1 MKAQILK
8 IAGVKSE
15 KEFYKKYPSEEAFMK
30 KHGKEFKKAQ
40 TGNNIATSN
49 AGSFNIYNPY
59 GDAMQSADMSG
70 MTGADYTKY
79 SDLGQA
85 PNFSV
90 NMPQGFPKQQ
100 SSFSMAAPNFN
111 AYDPQGDQ
119 AGTGMAQGIFSG
131 AHSVE
136 DSPFGKKGG
145 GIGGGMDPMKSIM
158 GAFTGIVDAAK
169 AHKENIKL
177 SEKMETW
184 AKVSDVQKRAG
195 ISNAFAEK
203 PKNQW
208 FSPDDPR
215 FIHNANELSNTQGR
229 GSDAITQNGGVFQG
243 GGEIQ
248 NTFAPGT
255 IYDDLGYEPFDESN
269 DDVKAYQNGGMWSQ
283 FPDRSGNF
291 AGGGDS
297 SGGGGFGGNIGK
309 GSPFDSMI
317 GGGTTG
323 GNLGGKIGSLL
334 GPAGGMVGSMV
345 GRYFDKNPG
354 RQKHA
359 QNTMNSNNAF
369 LARLNTAGDI
379 TGGLQNMGVGQNGE
393 ALQPYE
399 DGGWVSNDWTPQ
411 VIASFGGLDEQ
422 EVYDYAHE
430 GMDTLRAG
438 GHMRDYTPISNRG
451 METYAMGGQLKTHW
465 GGEAEVIS
473 RNPYMP
479 GSGEMVELNGASHDN
494 DGIGISYGGQQGGAQ
509 QTAKYGA
516 DTDASIEAEGG
527 ETIMEMQDG
536 GEVDPQTGKA
546 KTSAVV
552 LGNIAPSADIVK
564 ATGDQVLIDLFNKN
578 PKKTFKRIGEVIAKD
593 ENKAASY
600 MEIASAKANNA
611 DDTQWGALENKTADI
626 IKKAGDAKFKLAAQ
640 QRIKSANLQS
650 AVNDTKKDISY
661 MKGKNISAEDLGK
674 GKIKPDYDP
683 ITKDAELE
691 SPYAKHGA
699 YLRKAQGGVTTD
711 PADYD
716 TNGIKNLQDT
726 ILSNT
731 NSSLSA
737 EEVKKRIPDWFGE
750 EYGKEIGEKTLRNYR
765 DYMLYN
771 MLEQYP
777 QSTYETIGYNN
788 IGDDPASIKK
798 FVNERFYKDGKFK
811 LPTKIEAGV
820 LGLTP
825 EGYKY
830 IGKDKQEAAA
840 ATSSAASAPASA
852 SAPATTTAEQKPSIT
867 EDQYNELVR
876 LYEQGK
882 KDKKSASI
890 KEFQHKYHQLFPNE
904 AIAAIQK
911 TTKERGVNAKGKKM
925 GLSKEEI
932 LSGKNTGR
940 ILESNEDEYFGPRT
954 EQYMAKISSEFNKKP
969 AAAIDELK
977 LTPLGAKTT
986 PTTAATTDKKEIDVV
1001 PLKQNKFGQY
1011 ADMLRQFLPSA
1022 KLPGIDP
1029 RQFAGE
1035 YMAMAQNQYEPV
1047 PSQRMRMQLDP
1058 MTRVSYQDVRNLST
1072 SDFRDALNQGAF
1084 NPAVAAGV
1092 FGKKALADQSAY
1104 AEEFRANQGLEQ
1116 QIYGGNRGKINQE
1129 MAANLQL
1136 NADQMNKQSLALSK
1150 TKEINQKAIASI
1162 ADKYMQ
1168 HDARNLEYNVKS
1180 NMFPTYAYDAS
1191 GRIRT
1196 QGPGFQANIPQV
1208 YGGKSNIKQVPVYD
1222 TDGKTILKY
1231 QMQEGSD
1238 EGETAVTK
1246 NGGSVGKKN
1255 RSSVVKNAKNGSIVK
1270 LHKNF

>member
-145 GIGGGMDPMKSIM
+145 GIGGGIDPMKSVM
-158 GAFTGIVDAAK
+158 GAFTGIVDAAN

-184 AKVSDVQKRAG
+184 ANVSDVQKRAG

-208 FSPDDPR
+208 FRPDDPR
-215 FIHNANELSNTQGR
+215 FIHSANELSNTQGR
-229 GSDAITQNGGVFQG
+229 GTDVITQNGGVFQG

-269 DDVKAYQNGGMWSQ
+269 DDVKAYQT
-283 FPDRSGNF
+283 
-291 AGGGDS
+291 GGGFGSWLGKANTDLGG
-297 SGGGGFGGNIGK
+297 GGGGFMGNLGK

-323 GNLGGKIGSLL
+323 GNLGGKIGGLL

-479 GSGEMVELNGASHDN
+479 GSGEMVKLNGASHDN
-494 DGIGISYGGQQGGAQ
+494 DGIGISYGGQQGGPQ

-516 DTDASIEAEGG
+516 DTDASIEAEGR

-536 GEVDPQTGKA
+536 GEVDPQTGEA
-546 KTSAVV
+546 QTSAVV

-626 IKKAGDAKFKLAAQ
+626 IKKAGDAKLKLAAQ

-674 GKIKPDYDP
+674 GKISLDYDP

-699 YLRKAQGGVTTD
+699 YLRKAQTGVD
-711 PADYD
+711 DVNYKSKY
-716 TNGIKNLQDT
+716 GIVPWQG
-726 ILSNT
+726 NT
-731 NSSLSA
+731 SPGN
-737 EEVKKRIPDWFGE
+737 K
-750 EYGKEIGEKTLRNYR
+750 YGKATASGFSAKQWDEVADKLGFKGKGNKEFEEFLLQNKESAPLIKARHQN
-765 DYMLYN
+765 LY
-771 MLEQYP
+771 
-777 QSTYETIGYNN
+777 
-788 IGDDPASIKK
+788 
-798 FVNERFYKDGKFK
+798 
-811 LPTKIEAGV
+811 
-820 LGLTP
+820 
-825 EGYKY
+825 
-830 IGKDKQEAAA
+830 GKDPWIDPEHFGYGW
-840 ATSSAASAPASA
+840 AS
-852 SAPATTTAEQKPSIT
+852 
-867 EDQYNELVR
+867 DQL
-876 LYEQGK
+876 L
-882 KDKKSASI
+882 
-890 KEFQHKYHQLFPNE
+890 L
-904 AIAAIQK
+904 
-911 TTKERGVNAKGKKM
+911 
-925 GLSKEEI
+925 
-932 LSGKNTGR
+932 
-940 ILESNEDEYFGPRT
+940 
-954 EQYMAKISSEFNKKP
+954 P
-969 AAAIDELK
+969 AAAEIPADT
-977 LTPLGAKTT
+977 TPAKTT
-986 PTTAATTDKKEIDVV
+986 TATTDKKEIDVV

-1035 YMAMAQNQYEPV
+1035 YMAMSQNQYEPV
-1047 PSQRMRMQLDP
+1047 PSQHIRMQLDP
-1058 MTRVSYQDVRNLST
+1058 MTRVSYQDIRNQST
-1072 SDFRDALNQGAF
+1072 ADFKDALKQGAF
-1084 NPAVAAGV
+1084 DPAVAAGV
-1092 FGKKALADQSAY
+1092 FGKKALADQSSY

-1162 ADKYMQ
+1162 ADKYLQ
-1168 HDARNLEYNVKS
+1168 HDARNLEYKVKS
-1180 NMFPTYAYDAS
+1180 NMFPTFAYDAS
-1191 GRIRT
+1191 GSIRT
-1196 QGPGFQANIPQV
+1196 QGPGFQPNIPQV

-1222 TDGKTILKY
+1222 TDGKTILRY
-1231 QMQEGSD
+1231 QMQEGDGTNIPS
-1238 EGETAVTK
+1238 TATPPLVALTK
-1246 NGGSVGKKN
+1246 NGGSVGKNN

>member
-1 MKAQILK
+1 MKAKMLK
-8 IAGVKSE
+8 IAGVKTE
-15 KEFYKKYPSEEAFMK
+15 AAFYKKFPNQEAFMK
-30 KHGKEFKKAQ
+30 VHGKEFKKAQ

-70 MTGADYTKY
+70 MQNSFGKPVMDY
-79 SDLGQA
+79 SDIEMPGHIQN
-85 PNFSV
+85 PN
-90 NMPQGFPKQQ
+90 
-100 SSFSMAAPNFN
+100 
-111 AYDPQGDQ
+111 
-119 AGTGMAQGIFSG
+119 
-131 AHSVE
+131 
-136 DSPFGKKGG
+136 FGKKQQRASDAYGAQG
-145 GIGGGMDPMKSIM
+145 LIDMTGDTSNPLGTDKLSSFAKGMDPMNAVM
-158 GAFTGIVDAAK
+158 GAFTGIKGAFD
-169 AHKENIKL
+169 AHKENKKL
-177 SEKMETW
+177 TKKMETW

-208 FSPDDPR
+208 FRPDDPR

-229 GSDAITQNGGVFQG
+229 GTDVLTQNGGVFQG

-248 NTFAPGT
+248 NTYAPGT
-255 IYDDLGYEPFDESN
+255 LYDDLGYEPFDESN
-269 DDVKAYQNGGMWSQ
+269 NDDLENYQGGGK
-283 FPDRSGNF
+283 FGNF
-291 AGGGDS
+291 FNQLNTDLGGGQ
-297 SGGGGFGGNIGK
+297 GFMGNLGV

-323 GNLGGKIGSLL
+323 GNLGGKIGGLL

-359 QNTMNSNNAF
+359 QNKMNSNNAF
-369 LARLNTAGDI
+369 LGRLNVAGDI

-393 ALQPYE
+393 ALEPYE

-438 GHMRDYTPISNRG
+438 GHLREYTPPSDRA
-451 METYAMGGQLKTHW
+451 MESYAMGGQLKTHW

-479 GSGEMVELNGASHDN
+479 GSGEMVKLNGASHDN
-494 DGIGISYGGQQGGAQ
+494 DGIGISYGGQQGGPQ

-516 DTDASIEAEGG
+516 DTDASIEAEGR

-536 GEVDPQTGKA
+536 GEVDPQTGEA
-546 KTSAVV
+546 QTSAVV

-593 ENKAASY
+593 ENKANSY

-611 DDTQWGALENKTADI
+611 DHTQWGALETKTADM
-626 IKKAGDAKFKLAAQ
+626 IKNAGDAKLKLAAQ

-661 MKGKNISAEDLGK
+661 MKGKNISAEALGK
-674 GKIKPDYDP
+674 GKIANDYDP
-683 ITKDAELE
+683 ITKDAEIE

-699 YLRKAQGGVTTD
+699 YLRKAQTGEAV
-711 PADYD
+711 
-716 TNGIKNLQDT
+716 
-726 ILSNT
+726 
-731 NSSLSA
+731 
-737 EEVKKRIPDWFGE
+737 EE
-750 EYGKEIGEKTLRNYR
+750 
-765 DYMLYN
+765 
-771 MLEQYP
+771 
-777 QSTYETIGYNN
+777 
-788 IGDDPASIKK
+788 
-798 FVNERFYKDGKFK
+798 
-811 LPTKIEAGV
+811 
-820 LGLTP
+820 
-825 EGYKY
+825 
-830 IGKDKQEAAA
+830 
-840 ATSSAASAPASA
+840 
-852 SAPATTTAEQKPSIT
+852 PSIT
-867 EDQYNELVR
+867 EEQYNNFVK
-876 LYEQGK
+876 LYEEGK
-882 KDKKSASI
+882 NTKSKKSPSI
-890 KEFQHKYHQLFPNE
+890 KNFQHLYHQSFPKE
-904 AIAAIQK
+904 AVAAIQK
-911 TTKERGVNAKGKKM
+911 TTRENGLSNKAKAM
-925 GLSKEEI
+925 GLTKEDI
-932 LSGKNTGR
+932 LSGKNVNK

-954 EQYMAKISSEFNKKP
+954 EQYMAKVASKFKKTPSS
-969 AAAIDELK
+969 ADLQ

-986 PTTAATTDKKEIDVV
+986 PATITDKKEIDVV
-1001 PLKQNKFGQY
+1001 PYKRNKFMDY
-1011 ADMLRQFLPSA
+1011 ANMLSQFLPSA

-1035 YMAMAQNQYEPV
+1035 YVAMSQNQLEPV

-1058 MTRVSYQDVRNLST
+1058 MTRVSYQDVRNENT
-1072 SDFRDALNQGAF
+1072 ANFRDALKQFQGNEAATIGALGNMYKANQ
-1084 NPAVAAGV
+1084 PT
-1092 FGKKALADQSAY
+1092 FG
-1104 AEEFRANQGLEQ
+1104 EEFRTNQGLEQ
-1116 QIYGGNRGKINQE
+1116 QIYGGNRAKVNQE
-1129 MAANLQL
+1129 MATNLQL
-1136 NADQMNKQSLALSK
+1136 DAAQMDKQSLALSK

-1162 ADKYMQ
+1162 ADKYLQ

-1208 YGGKSNIKQVPVYD
+1208 YGGKSNIKQVPIYGA
-1222 TDGKTILKY
+1222 DGKITGY
-1231 QMQEGSD
+1231 QMQEGDGTDIPS
-1238 EGETAVTK
+1238 TATPPLVALTK
-1246 NGGSVGKKN
+1246 NGGSVGKNN

>member
-49 AGSFNIYNPY
+49 AGSFNMYNPY
-59 GDAMQSADMSG
+59 GDAFQSVDMEGMQSSFVKPIIEDTSDEEIAPVEVTPNFGKKQQKASDAYDTQELIG
-70 MTGADYTKY
+70 MTGDT
-79 SDLGQA
+79 SNPLGTD
-85 PNFSV
+85 
-90 NMPQGFPKQQ
+90 KL
-100 SSFSMAAPNFN
+100 SSFAK
-111 AYDPQGDQ
+111 
-119 AGTGMAQGIFSG
+119 GI
-131 AHSVE
+131 
-136 DSPFGKKGG
+136 
-145 GIGGGMDPMKSIM
+145 DPMNAVM
-158 GAFTGIVDAAK
+158 GAFTGIKGAFD
-169 AHKENIKL
+169 AHKENKKL
-177 SEKMETW
+177 TKKMETW

-208 FSPDDPR
+208 FRPDDPR
-215 FIHNANELSNTQGR
+215 FIHSANELSNTQGR
-229 GSDAITQNGGVFQG
+229 GTDVITQNGGVFQG

-248 NTFAPGT
+248 NTFAPGA

-269 DDVKAYQNGGMWSQ
+269 NDDAAYLENYQGGGK
-283 FPDRSGNF
+283 FGNF
-291 AGGGDS
+291 FNQLNTDLGGGQ
-297 SGGGGFGGNIGK
+297 GF
-309 GSPFDSMI
+309 M
-317 GGGTTG
+317 
-323 GNLGGKIGSLL
+323 GNLGKESPFNSMLAGNSTLANATGKLGSLF
-334 GPAGGMVGSMV
+334 GPGVGLVTTMF
-345 GRYFDKNPG
+345 GRMLDKEPG
-354 RQKHA
+354 KQKHA

-479 GSGEMVELNGASHDN
+479 GSGEMVKLNGASHDN
-494 DGIGISYGGQQGGAQ
+494 DGIGISYGGQQGGPQ

-516 DTDASIEAEGG
+516 DTDASIEAEGR

-536 GEVDPQTGKA
+536 GEVDPQTGEA
-546 KTSAVV
+546 QTSAVV

-674 GKIKPDYDP
+674 GKISLDYDP

-699 YLRKAQGGVTTD
+699 YLRKAQ
-711 PADYD
+711 
-716 TNGIKNLQDT
+716 
-726 ILSNT
+726 
-731 NSSLSA
+731 NS
-737 EEVKKRIPDWFGE
+737 EVISP
-750 EYGKEIGEKTLRNYR
+750 
-765 DYMLYN
+765 
-771 MLEQYP
+771 
-777 QSTYETIGYNN
+777 
-788 IGDDPASIKK
+788 
-798 FVNERFYKDGKFK
+798 
-811 LPTKIEAGV
+811 
-820 LGLTP
+820 
-825 EGYKY
+825 
-830 IGKDKQEAAA
+830 
-840 ATSSAASAPASA
+840 
-852 SAPATTTAEQKPSIT
+852 AEQKPSIT
-867 EDQYNELVR
+867 EDQYNELVK

-904 AIAAIQK
+904 AITAIQK

-925 GLSKEEI
+925 GLTKEEI

-969 AAAIDELK
+969 AAATEELK

-986 PTTAATTDKKEIDVV
+986 PTTDKKEIDVV
-1001 PLKQNKFGQY
+1001 PYKRNKFMDY
-1011 ADMLRQFLPSA
+1011 ANMLSQFLPSA

-1035 YMAMAQNQYEPV
+1035 YMAMSQNQYEPV
-1047 PSQRMRMQLDP
+1047 PSQHIRMQLDP
-1058 MTRVSYQDVRNLST
+1058 MTRVSYQDIRNQST
-1072 SDFRDALNQGAF
+1072 ADFRDALNQGAF
-1084 NPAVAAGV
+1084 NPAAAAGV
-1092 FGKKALADQSAY
+1092 FGKKALADQSSY

-1116 QIYGGNRGKINQE
+1116 QIYGGNRAKVNQE

-1162 ADKYMQ
+1162 ADKYLQ
-1168 HDARNLEYNVKS
+1168 HDARDLEYKVKS
-1180 NMFPTYAYDAS
+1180 NMFPTFAYNQS
-1191 GRIRT
+1191 GGIRT
-1196 QGPGFQANIPQV
+1196 QGPGFQPNIPQV

-1222 TDGKTILKY
+1222 TDGKTILRY
-1231 QMQEGSD
+1231 QMQEGDGTNIPS
-1238 EGETAVTK
+1238 TATPPLVALTK
-1246 NGGSVGKKN
+1246 NGGSVGKNN

>member
-15 KEFYKKYPSEEAFMK
+15 KEFYSKFPSEEAFMK

-49 AGSFNIYNPY
+49 AGSFNMYNPY
-59 GDAMQSADMSG
+59 GDAFQSVDMSG

-85 PNFSV
+85 PDFSV

-119 AGTGMAQGIFSG
+119 AGTGMAQGIFQG
-131 AHSVE
+131 AHSLANNA
-136 DSPFGKKGG
+136 KGFMDNISGVINPMNAVMGAVG
-145 GIGGGMDPMKSIM
+145 GIKS
-158 GAFTGIVDAAK
+158 ALDSHSAK
-169 AHKENIKL
+169 KKETAKL
-177 SEKMETW
+177 QTW

-269 DDVKAYQNGGMWSQ
+269 DDVKAYQT
-283 FPDRSGNF
+283 
-291 AGGGDS
+291 
-297 SGGGGFGGNIGK
+297 GGGFGSWLGKANTALGGNVGGFMSNMGIQ
-309 GSPFDSMI
+309 SPLTSMI
-317 GGGTTG
+317 AGDSTGAGIGGAFGS
-323 GNLGGKIGSLL
+323 LGGPAL
-334 GPAGGMVGSMV
+334 GLVGTMVGKM
-345 GRYFDKNPG
+345 FDKQPG
-354 RQKHA
+354 KQRNA
-359 QNTMNSNNAF
+359 QNKINSNNAF
-369 LARLNTAGDI
+369 LANLNTAGDI

-479 GSGEMVELNGASHDN
+479 GSGEMVKLNGASHDN
-494 DGIGISYGGQQGGAQ
+494 DGIGISYGGGQGGPQ
-509 QTAKYGA
+509 QTAKAGA

-552 LGNIAPSADIVK
+552 LGNIAPSMDIVK
-564 ATGDQVLIDLFNKN
+564 ATGDQVLIDLFSKN
-578 PKKTFKRIGEVIAKD
+578 PKTTFKGIGKLIAKN
-593 ENKAASY
+593 ENKANSY
-600 MEIASAKANNA
+600 KEIASAKANKA
-611 DDTQWGALENKTADI
+611 DDTEDGALAKATATIMKD
-626 IKKAGDAKFKLAAQ
+626 AGDKILQLSAQ

-674 GKIKPDYDP
+674 GKISLDYDP

-699 YLRKAQGGVTTD
+699 YLRKAQ
-711 PADYD
+711 
-716 TNGIKNLQDT
+716 
-726 ILSNT
+726 
-731 NSSLSA
+731 NS
-737 EEVKKRIPDWFGE
+737 EVISP
-750 EYGKEIGEKTLRNYR
+750 
-765 DYMLYN
+765 
-771 MLEQYP
+771 
-777 QSTYETIGYNN
+777 
-788 IGDDPASIKK
+788 
-798 FVNERFYKDGKFK
+798 
-811 LPTKIEAGV
+811 
-820 LGLTP
+820 
-825 EGYKY
+825 
-830 IGKDKQEAAA
+830 
-840 ATSSAASAPASA
+840 
-852 SAPATTTAEQKPSIT
+852 AEQKPSIT

-911 TTKERGVNAKGKKM
+911 TTKERGVNTKGKKM
-925 GLSKEEI
+925 GLTKEEI

-940 ILESNEDEYFGPRT
+940 ILESNEDQYFGPRT

-969 AAAIDELK
+969 AAATEELK

-1001 PLKQNKFGQY
+1001 PYKRNKFMDY
-1011 ADMLRQFLPSA
+1011 ANMLRQFLPSA

-1035 YMAMAQNQYEPV
+1035 YMAMSQNQYEPV
-1047 PSQRMRMQLDP
+1047 PSQHIRMQLDP
-1058 MTRVSYQDVRNLST
+1058 MTRVSYQDIRNQST
-1072 SDFRDALNQGAF
+1072 ADFRDALNQGAF

-1092 FGKKALADQSAY
+1092 FGKKALADQSSY

-1116 QIYGGNRGKINQE
+1116 QIYGGNRAKVNQE

-1162 ADKYMQ
+1162 ADKYLQ
-1168 HDARNLEYNVKS
+1168 HDARNLEYKVKS
-1180 NMFPTYAYDAS
+1180 NMFPTFAYDAS
-1191 GRIRT
+1191 GSIRT
-1196 QGPGFQANIPQV
+1196 QGPGFQPNIPQV

-1231 QMQEGSD
+1231 QMQEGD
-1238 EGETAVTK
+1238 ETDIPSIATSPITALSK
-1246 NGGSVGKKN
+1246 NGGSVGKNN

>member
-145 GIGGGMDPMKSIM
+145 GIGGGIDPMKSVM
-158 GAFTGIVDAAK
+158 GAFTGIVDAAN
-169 AHKENIKL
+169 AHKENKKL
-177 SEKMETW
+177 TKKMETW

-208 FSPDDPR
+208 FRPDDPR
-215 FIHNANELSNTQGR
+215 FIHSANELSNTQGR
-229 GSDAITQNGGVFQG
+229 GTDVITQNGGVFQG

-269 DDVKAYQNGGMWSQ
+269 DDVKAYQ
-283 FPDRSGNF
+283 D
-291 AGGGDS
+291 
-297 SGGGGFGGNIGK
+297 GGGFGNSQDYYNQIINSGKGSWLSQANSSLGGGTSFVSNIGV

-323 GNLGGKIGSLL
+323 GDLGGKIGAFG
-334 GPAGGMVGSMV
+334 GPATAMLGSMV

-369 LARLNTAGDI
+369 LANLNTAGDI

-438 GHMRDYTPISNRG
+438 GHMRDYTPVSNQG
-451 METYAMGGQLKTHW
+451 METYAMGGQLQTH
-465 GGEAEVIS
+465 GTGEAETIS
-473 RNPYMP
+473 YNPYMP
-479 GSGEMVELNGASHDN
+479 GSGEMSMLRGPSHK
-494 DGIGISYGGQQGGAQ
+494 DGGIDISYGNAQ
-509 QTAKYGA
+509 NGSVAPQVN
-516 DTDASIEAEGG
+516 AEGG
-527 ETIMEMQDG
+527 EPVIEMQG
-536 GEVDPQTGKA
+536 GGQMDPRTGQP
-546 KTSAVV
+546 SVEAVV
-552 LGNIAPSADIVK
+552 LGNIPASLKLAK
-564 ATGDQVLIDLFNKN
+564 ATGDEDLINLFTKYDGKTIKSIGNSLAKDNQKTEKYKN
-578 PKKTFKRIGEVIAKD
+578 VVSKLVNDSDETADGLLKKKTGEIVELAIEARYKQNAK
-593 ENKAASY
+593 EQ
-600 MEIASAKANNA
+600 M
-611 DDTQWGALENKTADI
+611 
-626 IKKAGDAKFKLAAQ
+626 KLA
-640 QRIKSANLQS
+640 NWQS

-699 YLRKAQGGVTTD
+699 YLRKAQTGVDDVNYTSK
-711 PADYD
+711 Y
-716 TNGIKNLQDT
+716 GIVPWQG
-726 ILSNT
+726 NT
-731 NSSLSA
+731 SPGN
-737 EEVKKRIPDWFGE
+737 K
-750 EYGKEIGEKTLRNYR
+750 YGKATASGFSAKQWDEVADKLGFKGKGNKEFEEFLLQNKESAPLIKARHQN
-765 DYMLYN
+765 LY
-771 MLEQYP
+771 
-777 QSTYETIGYNN
+777 
-788 IGDDPASIKK
+788 
-798 FVNERFYKDGKFK
+798 
-811 LPTKIEAGV
+811 
-820 LGLTP
+820 
-825 EGYKY
+825 
-830 IGKDKQEAAA
+830 GKDPWIDPEHFGYGW
-840 ATSSAASAPASA
+840 AS
-852 SAPATTTAEQKPSIT
+852 
-867 EDQYNELVR
+867 DQL
-876 LYEQGK
+876 L
-882 KDKKSASI
+882 
-890 KEFQHKYHQLFPNE
+890 L
-904 AIAAIQK
+904 
-911 TTKERGVNAKGKKM
+911 
-925 GLSKEEI
+925 
-932 LSGKNTGR
+932 
-940 ILESNEDEYFGPRT
+940 
-954 EQYMAKISSEFNKKP
+954 P
-969 AAAIDELK
+969 AAAEIPADT
-977 LTPLGAKTT
+977 TPAKTT
-986 PTTAATTDKKEIDVV
+986 TATTDKKEIDVV

-1035 YMAMAQNQYEPV
+1035 YMAMSQNQYEPV
-1047 PSQRMRMQLDP
+1047 PSQHIRMQLDP
-1058 MTRVSYQDVRNLST
+1058 MTRVSYQDIRNQST
-1072 SDFRDALNQGAF
+1072 ADFKDALKQGAF
-1084 NPAVAAGV
+1084 DPAVAAGV
-1092 FGKKALADQSAY
+1092 FGKKALADQSSY

-1162 ADKYMQ
+1162 ADKYLQ
-1168 HDARNLEYNVKS
+1168 HDARDLEYKVKS
-1180 NMFPTYAYDAS
+1180 NMFPTFAYDAS
-1191 GRIRT
+1191 GSIRT
-1196 QGPGFQANIPQV
+1196 QGPGFQPNIPQV

-1222 TDGKTILKY
+1222 TDGKTILRY
-1231 QMQEGSD
+1231 QMQEGDGTNIPS
-1238 EGETAVTK
+1238 TATPPLVALTK
-1246 NGGSVGKKN
+1246 NGGSVGKNN